1 MSGNP
6 ASKGKKK
13 AWKPSSEAKKLLAE
27 TAGKLITLPHGE
39 RQWVLQNLRIFDAT
53 KKKQPNKAKKAKSK
67 KELPKKSD
75 WKKEWQNTAAYKAW
89 QAAFTPEGDPSR
101 EDPETLKK
109 FMDLRDSAF
118 RSRDTIKAKW
128 SETKTAEESESKAP
142 DPDAAPKGADA
153 VANQAIQAVSGGG
166 KIHIRKDFLASLG
179 KEAEDRRARK
189 AGKRR
194 KQLIQA
200 P

>member
-13 AWKPSSEAKKLLAE
+13 AWKPSSEAKSLLAE

-75 WKKEWQNTAAYKAW
+75 WKKEWQNTDAYKAW

-128 SETKTAEESESKAP
+128 SGAKTAEESEGKAS
-142 DPDAAPKGADA
+142 DPVAAPKGADA
-153 VANQAIQAVSGGG
+153 VANQAVQAVSGGG
-166 KIHIRKDFLASLG
+166 KIHIRKDLLAEG
-179 KEAEDRRARK
+179 HRARK